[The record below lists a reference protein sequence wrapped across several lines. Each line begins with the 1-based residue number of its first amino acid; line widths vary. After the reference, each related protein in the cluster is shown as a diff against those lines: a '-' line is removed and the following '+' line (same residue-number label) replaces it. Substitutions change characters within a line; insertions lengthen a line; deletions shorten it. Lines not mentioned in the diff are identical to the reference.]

1 MYAGLPVRAQDQSK
15 ITSLRQYQ
23 GRQQISFAGP
33 ISNDSLKIL
42 KNNIEVTLE
51 YEENP
56 YQYPDTRPSII
67 AAHQLHD
74 QLGFPEYNF
83 RIFMRYIEWCSG
95 TARFFMHLINVTLKE
110 IVLIHEKD
118 NMSIRYLNNIDQLK
132 IDIENL
138 NDTIKT
144 FASFADALRR
154 SDHIFCR
161 M

>member
-1 MYAGLPVRAQDQSK
+1 
-15 ITSLRQYQ
+15 
-23 GRQQISFAGP
+23 
-33 ISNDSLKIL
+33 
-42 KNNIEVTLE
+42 
-51 YEENP
+51 
-56 YQYPDTRPSII
+56 
-67 AAHQLHD
+67 
-74 QLGFPEYNF
+74 
-83 RIFMRYIEWCSG
+83 
-95 TARFFMHLINVTLKE
+95 MHLINVTLKE